1 MLLFSKTSWI
11 CFSELPESLNQTVS
25 LSSQSPSA
33 PPLQR
38 LGLGGW
44 GSGIFQEP
52 VEGDKAG
59 NGWPGCTQPGREP
72 TDAGTP
78 DLHRLVEHFVRGT
91 TYKTEQTRF
100 TGMMVR
106 ARHEII
112 FGKHT
117 FPLEY
122 QAYERIRWDS
132 TLTIYE

>member
-1 MLLFSKTSWI
+1 M
-11 CFSELPESLNQTVS
+11 S

-38 LGLGGW
+38 LGLRGW
-44 GSGIFQEP
+44 GSVVLQEP

-59 NGWPGCTQPGREP
+59 DGWPNCTQPGREP
-72 TDAGTP
+72 TYAGTP
-78 DLHRLVEHFVRGT
+78 DLHRLVEPSAKWKTF
-91 TYKTEQTRF
+91 KTEQTPF

-112 FGKHT
+112 VGKHT

-122 QAYERIRWDS
+122 QAYVRIR
-132 TLTIYE
+132 